1 MDVNSLIEM
10 ANQIGEFFD
19 SMPDRDE
26 ALDGIADHIRRF
38 WAPRMR
44 APLVQALDDPG
55 LRASLAPI
63 VVEAIEKHRT
73 GLMPV
78 ATAQH

>member
-1 MDVNSLIEM
+1 M

-19 SMPDRDE
+19 SMPDREE

-44 APLVQALDDPG
+44 EPLVLALDDEV
-55 LRASLAPI
+55 LCAELAPI
-63 VVEAIEKHRT
+63 VVEALRKHRA
-73 GLMPV
+73 GLMPGVV
-78 ATAQH
+78 AGA